1 MNVLLTIIQFSEKI
15 QARTLN
21 PFPLQQDGTMH
32 AVTSQT
38 HALSI
43 NPATGE
49 TVGSYP
55 YETAAQLDAA
65 LDRATAA
72 FRTWRRQPVGQR
84 AELLLALATALRD
97 QAEAMAQM
105 ITLEMG
111 KPIAQA
117 RAEIEKCAQLSE
129 WYAAHGPAMLAPEPT
144 LVDNGTAHI
153 EYRPLGPVLAVMPWN
168 FPVWQVLRGAVPTL
182 LAGNTYVLKHAPNVM
197 GSAYLIK
204 AAFQQAGFLDGLF
217 EVINVTQDGVSTA
230 IADPRVAAVTLTGSV
245 RAGMAIGSQAGAAL
259 KKCVLELGG
268 SDPFIVL
275 NDADLD
281 AAVQAAV
288 IGRFQNSGQVCAAAK
303 RLIIEEGVAQAFTAK
318 FVEASRALAMGDPT
332 ATSTYIGPMA
342 RFDLRDELH
351 GQVQATLNE
360 GATLLLGGDKVEGT
374 GNYYQP
380 TVLADVTDQMTSF
393 KQELFGPVASIITA
407 RDANH
412 AVALANDSEFGLTA
426 SIFTEDPAKA
436 RQIAD
441 QLETGGIFVNAFS
454 VSDPRVAFGG
464 VKKSGFGRELSH
476 FGVREFCN
484 AQTVWLD
491 RK

>member
-1 MNVLLTIIQFSEKI
+1 MNAT
-15 QARTLN
+15 
-21 PFPLQQDGTMH
+21 
-32 AVTSQT
+32 T

-43 NPATGE
+43 NPVNGE
-49 TVGSYP
+49 TVASYP
-55 YETAAQLDAA
+55 YETHQQLDAA
-65 LDRATAA
+65 LDRATRA
-72 FRTWRRQPVGQR
+72 FRTWRRQPVSQR
-84 AELLLALATALRD
+84 AELLLNLASALRD
-97 QAEAMAQM
+97 QAEEMAQT
-105 ITLEMG
+105 IILEMG

-144 LVDNGTAHI
+144 LVDNGSAQI
-153 EYRPLGPVLAVMPWN
+153 EYRPLGPILAVMPWN
-168 FPVWQVLRGAVPTL
+168 FPVWQVLRGAVPTM

-197 GSAYLIK
+197 GSAYLI
-204 AAFQQAGFLDGLF
+204 QQTFKKAGFAEGLF
-217 EVINVTQDGVSTA
+217 EVINVANEGVTKA
-230 IADPRVAAVTLTGSV
+230 IADPRIAAVTLTGSV
-245 RAGMAIGSQAGAAL
+245 RAGIAIGSQAGAAL

-281 AAVQAAV
+281 AAVQAAL

-303 RLIIEEGVAQAFTAK
+303 RLIIEAGVVDAFTAK
-318 FVEASRALAMGDPT
+318 FLEASRALIMGDPT
-332 ATSTYIGPMA
+332 CAATYIGPMA

-351 GQVQATLNE
+351 DQVQATLEE
-360 GATLLLGGDKVEGT
+360 GAILLMGGNKVPGA
-374 GNYYQP
+374 GNFYAP
-380 TVLADVTDQMTSF
+380 TVLANVTDQMTSF

-407 RDANH
+407 RDADH

-426 SIFTEDPAKA
+426 SIFTTDPAKA
-436 RQIAD
+436 RDIAN

>member
-1 MNVLLTIIQFSEKI
+1 MNAT
-15 QARTLN
+15 
-21 PFPLQQDGTMH
+21 
-32 AVTSQT
+32 T

-43 NPATGE
+43 NPANGE

-55 YETAAQLDAA
+55 YETEQQLDAA
-65 LDRATAA
+65 LDRATSA
-72 FRTWRRQPVGQR
+72 FRTWRRQPVSQR
-84 AELLLALATALRD
+84 AELLLALACALREQGED
-97 QAEAMAQM
+97 MAQM

-144 LVDNGTAHI
+144 LVDNGSAQI
-153 EYRPLGPVLAVMPWN
+153 EYRPLGPIFAVMPWN
-168 FPVWQVLRGAVPTL
+168 FPVWQVLRGAVPTM

-197 GSAYLIK
+197 GSAYLI
-204 AAFQQAGFLDGLF
+204 QQAFHKAGFAKGLF
-217 EVINVTQDGVSTA
+217 EVVNVTNDGVSNA
-230 IADPRVAAVTLTGSV
+230 IADPRIAAVTLTGSV
-245 RAGMAIGSQAGAAL
+245 RAGIAIGSQAGAAL

-281 AAVQAAV
+281 AAVQAAL

-303 RLIIEEGVAQAFTAK
+303 RLIIEEGVVEAFTAK
-318 FVEASRALAMGDPT
+318 FLEASRAMVMGDPT
-332 ATSTYIGPMA
+332 STATYIGPMA

-351 GQVQATLNE
+351 DQVQATLEE
-360 GATLLLGGDKVEGT
+360 GATLLLGGNKVQGA
-374 GNYYQP
+374 GNYYEP
-380 TVLADVTDQMTSF
+380 TVLANVTDQMTSF

-407 RDANH
+407 RDADH

-426 SIFTEDPAKA
+426 SIFTTDPAKA
-436 RQIAD
+436 RDIAD

-464 VKKSGFGRELSH
+464 IKKSGFGRELSH

-484 AQTVWLD
+484 AQTVWVD